1 MFHSFKSFRPVAAIA
16 IRAQSSF
23 PTLIQLQPS
32 FKLQSHLAI
41 KYSLSVPLY
50 GARDSPLINGQYG
63 LEGRMQHLDSV
74 ASDII
79 VIGAGGCGL
88 MAALVAA
95 KKGAQVLLLE
105 KTDKPGGGTAFS
117 SKGIRAAG
125 SRAQREAKI
134 DDSPEL
140 YTQDIL
146 RRNNNESDAVLT
158 KRLTA
163 ISGRV
168 ADFLAD
174 VTGIEFQLGEFAFG
188 HSAARSHSWKA
199 NKTITDFLFEAVER
213 ERNIQMC
220 FSTPVLS
227 LRQEASGA
235 VVGVM
240 TKNGILTA
248 RKIILA
254 SGGFGA
260 SRELLSQ
267 YIPKAVGIP
276 FPGHFGSTGDGI
288 QMGLAAGAATEN
300 MGAFQPYPAYVG
312 PGKRAVSPEV
322 ALSGGIMVDSDGK
335 RFVDETKYPGGLGN
349 KMLELPG
356 KQAYEIFDERI
367 YQLHGNISGPR
378 NLAGLYDSGLLKKAQ
393 NLEDL
398 AGQLGIDA
406 GGLQQTIQDYN
417 RAVSGGRDAFGR
429 TLPERLNAPFYGIK
443 VTVALYHTQGGLK
456 VNPDGQVLRPDGSI
470 IPNLYA
476 GGGVAMGISGK
487 GLEGYLPGNGLLASL
502 GLGMIAGEHATEALK
517 VQNFTR

>member
-1 MFHSFKSFRPVAAIA
+1 
-16 IRAQSSF
+16 
-23 PTLIQLQPS
+23 
-32 FKLQSHLAI
+32 
-41 KYSLSVPLY
+41 
-50 GARDSPLINGQYG
+50 
-63 LEGRMQHLDSV
+63 MQNLDDSV

-95 KKGAQVLLLE
+95 NNGAQVLLLE

-117 SKGIRAAG
+117 SKGIRASG
-125 SRAQREAKI
+125 SRVQREAQI

-140 YTQDIL
+140 YAQDIL

-158 KRLTA
+158 KQLTA

-174 VTGIEFQLGEFAFG
+174 VAGIEFELGEFAFG
-188 HSAARSHSWKA
+188 HSTARSHSWKA
-199 NKTITDFLFEAVER
+199 DKTITEFLFEAVER
-213 ERNIQMC
+213 ERNIQVR

-227 LRQEASGA
+227 LRQEANGA
-235 VVGVM
+235 VTGVV
-240 TKNGILTA
+240 TEDGIITG
-248 RKIILA
+248 RKVILA

-260 SRELLSQ
+260 SPELLSQ
-267 YIPKAVGIP
+267 YIPKAVDIP

-288 QMGLAAGAATEN
+288 KMGLAAGAATEN

-322 ALSGGIMVDSDGK
+322 ALSGGIMVDSGGK
-335 RFVDETKYPGGLGN
+335 RFVDETRYPGGLGT

-367 YQLHGNISGPR
+367 YQLHGNIPGLR
-378 NLAGLYDSGLLKKAQ
+378 NLAGLFNSGLLKKAQ
-393 NLEDL
+393 TLREL
-398 AGQLGIDA
+398 GTKLGIDG
-406 GGLQQTIQDYN
+406 GGLQQTIHDYN
-417 RAVSGGRDAFGR
+417 RAVSGDRDAFGR
-429 TLPERLNAPFYGIK
+429 MLREPFNAPFYGIK

-456 VNPDGQVLRPDGSI
+456 VNVEGQVLRPDNSI

-476 GGGVAMGISGK
+476 GGGVATGISGT

-502 GLGMIAGEHATEALK
+502 GLGMIAGEHAAEALK